1 MFPNCSVSLKQKSN
15 SERHITSCQ
24 TTKKRKHS
32 KLTYPYCKV
41 TFSQKFDRNRNVK
54 NTHQEDPL
62 VFVHDV
68 TKADE
73 NTFNDL
79 LISILK
85 NHMETLK
92 QQKVM
97 HSQRM
102 RMITHLKITMM
113 KS

>member
-1 MFPNCSVSLKQKSN
+1 MFPNCSVSIKQKLN
-15 SERHITSCQ
+15 SKRHITSCQ
-24 TTKKRKHS
+24 ATKKRKHS

-41 TFSQKFDRNRNVK
+41 TFSQKFNRNRNAK

-79 LISILK
+79 LISMLK

-92 QQKVM
+92 QQKVT
-97 HSQRM
+97 HSQ
-102 RMITHLKITMM
+102 
-113 KS
+113 